1 MLIPIILAIFVKLYL
16 SFVVYGPLPSQFA
29 PDENTYAEL
38 NKWILLGG
46 RAADFPLSGGDLFF
60 TALSFNIPTIGFIS
74 LGVTPIF
81 AIRLTSNLYS
91 LLSIL
96 LIYRFFSDLKR
107 ANIKLGGDKYFER
120 FTNSLIFIY
129 LFLPSHFIWG
139 TLGIRES
146 ANEFWLIATF
156 YSVHQILFDRKKF
169 NKYILL
175 CLCIILLYFSRPQ
188 IGYLAILVITCLGIT
203 VILREKEPFFLISAL
218 GSWLLI
224 ALLNIPINSYLQPHN
239 SLTNQSSNSETV
251 NLVLD
256 EITTPI
262 DELINLTNLQIS
274 KSQGANSAVVSIKC
288 PDSYLTNISI
298 ICKFYQIPT
307 SSLNYL
313 SRPIF
318 FVDTLD
324 STIKKFAAIENL
336 FWILMSIYILTLTIK
351 SRKYLRINLNLKILL
366 IAFIILF
373 ISLSGLYEGNYGTA
387 FRHKSLLLPVF
398 LIIMMVLRSDLL
410 EHRKSKTIKK
420 NRE

>member
-1 MLIPIILAIFVKLYL
+1 
-16 SFVVYGPLPSQFA
+16 
-29 PDENTYAEL
+29 
-38 NKWILLGG
+38 
-46 RAADFPLSGGDLFF
+46 
-60 TALSFNIPTIGFIS
+60 
-74 LGVTPIF
+74 
-81 AIRLTSNLYS
+81 
-91 LLSIL
+91 
-96 LIYRFFSDLKR
+96 
-107 ANIKLGGDKYFER
+107 
-120 FTNSLIFIY
+120 
-129 LFLPSHFIWG
+129 
-139 TLGIRES
+139 
-146 ANEFWLIATF
+146 
-156 YSVHQILFDRKKF
+156 
-169 NKYILL
+169 
-175 CLCIILLYFSRPQ
+175 
-188 IGYLAILVITCLGIT
+188 
-203 VILREKEPFFLISAL
+203 
-218 GSWLLI
+218 
-224 ALLNIPINSYLQPHN
+224 LNIPINSYLQPHN